1 MQQFG
6 PQFIN
11 NHLMPLLEEM
21 LEDTVQREKD
31 YLDKLF
37 INGVLEESEKKNLM
51 DFYFNASRKSV
62 GVPFVGPEEKKDREN
77 LLKHFVEYI
86 RSRGAKPEDRI
97 RAFLPV
103 IDEKSEG
110 AIKKVVWPAD
120 VKRNLFLMSYHI
132 AENFEKDHLDELIT
146 ARAATGKTDDVEQAK
161 KDRELLEKGMLI
173 LVKDPAT
180 GEYTKYIRATDLKPG
195 DTAVQF
201 LPPPSPEMAKVMEG
215 GFVVPSAEN
224 LAAIAKSGV
233 APQALEVIAQGGVSP
248 QVAATPSSYEQ
259 KDAGTVPDHVST
271 NDELT
276 KSFQQKRGKAI
287 VNHLKKLGFTP
298 LGDVQFDANG
308 HAMIKVKSG
317 NDNLLVSV
325 DTRVP
330 FDQDLKFTMT
340 FQTGPAAGKSMTI
353 DENKLDAAF
362 TKAAGGF
369 RSARELY
376 DDVDLSKKLGIKS
389 DAYPE
394 KAPLPQP
401 KPVVGLPTGPGPGG
415 VPGQLPGLPPAK
427 LPGMPGTM
435 PIPTEGGPGGGGPG
449 GLPFTM
455 PSDYKA
461 KQPPPQPQLG
471 TGTEGVTGG
480 YKVKAVPGIPPG
492 SPMDA
497 KAKLKQKEQEE
508 EGQPAYAF
516 GAPPI
521 APGRVGG
528 FGAAPGAPTGGGG
541 AKPKS
546 HFVRNMILAQVGGV
560 STAVGGGLLL
570 GAANSAPQSDVA
582 VNVVKSI
589 WIALRSFLPHL
600 LS

>member
-37 INGVLEESEKKNLM
+37 INGVLEDAEKKNLM
-51 DFYFNASRKSV
+51 DFYFNASRKSA

-77 LLKHFVEYI
+77 LLKHYVEYI
-86 RSRGAKPEDRI
+86 RSRGSKPEDRI

-103 IDEKSEG
+103 ISEKSQG
-110 AIKKVVWPAD
+110 AEKTVVWPAD

-146 ARAATGKTDDVEQAK
+146 ARAATGKTEDVEQAK
-161 KDRELLEKGMLI
+161 KDRELLEKGMLM

-180 GEYTKYIRATDLKPG
+180 GEYTRYIRAADLKPG

-201 LPPPSPEMAKVMEG
+201 LPPPSPEIAKVMEG
-215 GFVVPSAEN
+215 GFVVPSPEN
-224 LAAIAKSGV
+224 LSAIAKSGV
-233 APQALEVIAQGGVSP
+233 APQPMEVIAQGGVSP
-248 QVAATPSSYEQ
+248 QVAATASSYEK
-259 KDAGTVPDHVST
+259 KDAATVPDHVSS

-287 VNHLKKLGFTP
+287 VNHLKKLGFTEI
-298 LGDVQFDANG
+298 GDVKFDANG
-308 HAMIKVKSG
+308 HAMVKVKSG
-317 NDNLLVSV
+317 SENLLVSV

-330 FDQDLKFTMT
+330 FDQDLKFNMT
-340 FQTGPAAGKSMTI
+340 FQTGPSAGKSMTI
-353 DENKLDAAF
+353 EESKLDAAF
-362 TKAAGGF
+362 IKAAGGF
-369 RSARELY
+369 RTAKELY
-376 DDVDLSKKLGIKS
+376 DDADLSKKLGIKS

-394 KAPLPQP
+394 KAPVPQP
-401 KPVVGLPTGPGPGG
+401 KPVVGLPTGPVPGA
-415 VPGQLPGLPPAK
+415 VPGQLPGEPGAK
-427 LPGMPGTM
+427 LPGLPGTM
-435 PIPTEGGPGGGGPG
+435 PIPTEGAPGVGGPG

-455 PSDYKA
+455 PADYKA
-461 KQPPPQPQLG
+461 KQPPPQLKPEG
-471 TGTEGVTGG
+471 TGTAGVTGG
-480 YKVKAVPGIPPG
+480 YKVKPVPGIPPG
-492 SPMDA
+492 SLMDA
-497 KAKLKQKEQEE
+497 KAKLKQKEQETE
-508 EGQPAYAF
+508 EQPAYAF
-516 GAPPI
+516 GAPPV

-528 FGAAPGAPTGGGG
+528 FGAAPGAPAGGGS
-541 AKPKS
+541 KPKS

-589 WIALRSFLPHL
+589 WLALRSFLPHL